1 MNGVLSDD
9 PSQWFS
15 YQHFPAIVSQTGSQ
29 TELAVWDN
37 GDSRVLDTSGVTCGG
52 ASNVPCYSRAA
63 IYQIDDNAKVAD
75 MAWADAPG
83 LYSLWGGS
91 INRLANGNVE
101 FDANAPVA
109 PPIANAASIVQEV
122 THTSPA
128 QVVWQM
134 VITPGTANAYRAY
147 RFPSLYN
154 GVTWQ
159 Y

>member
-1 MNGVLSDD
+1 
-9 PSQWFS
+9 
-15 YQHFPAIVSQTGSQ
+15 
-29 TELAVWDN
+29 
-37 GDSRVLDTSGVTCGG
+37 
-52 ASNVPCYSRAA
+52 
-63 IYQIDDNAKVAD
+63 
-75 MAWADAPG
+75 
-83 LYSLWGGS
+83 
-91 INRLANGNVE
+91 LANGNVE

-109 PPIANAASIVQEV
+109 PLIANAASIVQEV